1 MIGKWQHRWRCL
13 RRVRVFVALGTLLVV
28 TPCAWAQASVTLY
41 GVIDTSV
48 EITNPG
54 GGWVTRMDSGAYR
67 GSRFGM
73 RGSEPI
79 GDGTSILFALEN
91 GFSSANG
98 TLATAG
104 TLFNRQAWIGA
115 GGPWG
120 EVRVGQQYSPIYI
133 PFKGEIDAF
142 GAGTIASGLNNFS
155 KITPY
160 VSNAITYLLPH
171 IAGFDATVMMALR
184 APGDNNG
191 NGLAGNFETVSYRY
205 GPLRIAYAHQQTHGS
220 GALRA
225 NMGGVTYEIEKTT
238 LFADWFNG
246 AGSGASALHNDG
258 IAVSL
263 RYAFTVRLNASLGY
277 AYVRDLSGKDND
289 ADQFS
294 AMCEYNFSKTLLF
307 YASAGWLRNRNDATF
322 TLRGVNVIGL
332 PPTWPGAPVR
342 GVQLGMIDRF

>member
-1 MIGKWQHRWRCL
+1 MIGKWQHRRRCL
-13 RRVRVFVALGTLLVV
+13 RRVRGFVALGALLVV

-91 GFSSANG
+91 GFNSANG
-98 TLATAG
+98 ALSTAG

-160 VSNAITYLLPH
+160 VSNAVTYLLPH
-171 IAGFDATVMMALR
+171 IAGLDATVMMALR
-184 APGDNNG
+184 APSDNNG

-225 NMGGVTYEIEKTT
+225 NMGGVTYEIQKTT

-246 AGSGASALHNDG
+246 AGSGASAFHNDG

-263 RYAFTVRLNASLGY
+263 RYAFTVQWNASLGY

-322 TLRGVNVIGL
+322 TLRGVNVVGL